1 MVSVNEKV
9 ETGKKMS
16 KTVLRGL
23 HGDNIGYQFSGDE
36 GHSLYYYDTER
47 FAKILV
53 HDKMGSTTLRSL
65 ENETLSIEDK
75 IDWDTFIN
83 GYLICLIRNPI
94 DKYKSAIKEKY
105 IEHFSGSLKKG
116 KDDLYH
122 QYYLL
127 LGLLGSDNDPAAGP
141 ENPDRNKAKLI
152 PTFVDNNLPEV
163 DFFMKL
169 MILKHEIDNDL
180 SWMTHGN
187 TIFWYWN
194 NPQWESYDSI
204 SVDQRNPRHI
214 QDRYNGS
221 GIQTKWNLYT
231 LLLEPNVY
239 FLELEH
245 LSDPKFL
252 KWLQSKDESWKTVN
266 KIDHKYKTKRI
277 FYDNYDLFW
286 KEYSEGKILQDKCLV
301 NPLYNLK
308 TNVKSDYVN
317 RLCKIL
323 KIENYLINQIRNDHD
338 RYLSK
343 SLNLK

>member
-1 MVSVNEKV
+1 
-9 ETGKKMS
+9 
-16 KTVLRGL
+16 
-23 HGDNIGYQFSGDE
+23 
-36 GHSLYYYDTER
+36 
-47 FAKILV
+47 
-53 HDKMGSTTLRSL
+53 
-65 ENETLSIEDK
+65 
-75 IDWDTFIN
+75 
-83 GYLICLIRNPI
+83 
-94 DKYKSAIKEKY
+94 
-105 IEHFSGSLKKG
+105 
-116 KDDLYH
+116 
-122 QYYLL
+122 
-127 LGLLGSDNDPAAGP
+127 
-141 ENPDRNKAKLI
+141 
-152 PTFVDNNLPEV
+152 
-163 DFFMKL
+163 MKL

-214 QDRYNGS
+214 QPRYNGS